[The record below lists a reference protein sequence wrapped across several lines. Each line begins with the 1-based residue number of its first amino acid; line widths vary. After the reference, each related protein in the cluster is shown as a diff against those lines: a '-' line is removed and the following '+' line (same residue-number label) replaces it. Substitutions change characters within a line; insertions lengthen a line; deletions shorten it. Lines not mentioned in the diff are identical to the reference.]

1 MFADSLYVGSPG
13 PAGDV
18 ASLVSR
24 GGSDAVGQGGDAYAK
39 QKALSERL
47 GKSAQRVQ
55 AVLDRV

>member
-1 MFADSLYVGSPG
+1 VT
-13 PAGDV
+13 
-18 ASLVSR
+18 SLVSR
-24 GGSDAVGQGGDAYAK
+24 GGSAGGGQGGDVYAK